1 MLCYLYIKFNLPKIT
16 NNVNLTKQNVCLYNI
31 GKFYQYGG
39 LYMNN
44 VHNSDFY
51 RRKINE
57 LLKQIDD
64 KSVLIKILAVVQTHL
79 ELLNKK

>member
-1 MLCYLYIKFNLPKIT
+1 
-16 NNVNLTKQNVCLYNI
+16 
-31 GKFYQYGG
+31 
-39 LYMNN
+39 MNN